1 MSGPVRITMNRFNAW
16 IDGLFPPAITEGLI
30 SPEVQA
36 LRAEVE
42 RLKAA
47 HAAFAASR
55 TAYLESLDRKIGV
68 CRASL
73 ATAVDRIVAM
83 DVAATAA
90 EHKAAAL
97 QRANDQLSAT
107 LTKITADAVD
117 VKVSAAKTFASSLEA
132 KAAATA
138 AEQRAELQH
147 RGTFARL
154 LRDNAQ
160 LSATLTK
167 ITADA
172 RQRADRRNLTARLRT
187 AKAKATPDAFSKPRK
202 RAAPSA

>member
-16 IDGLFPPAITEGLI
+16 IDGLFPPAITEARV
-30 SPEVQA
+30 SPEVLA

-42 RLKAA
+42 QLKAA

-73 ATAVDRIVAM
+73 ATALDRIVTM

-90 EHKAAAL
+90 EHKAAGL
-97 QRANDQLSAT
+97 QRANALLS
-107 LTKITADAVD
+107 TA
-117 VKVSAAKTFASSLEA
+117 FA
-132 KAAATA
+132 
-138 AEQRAELQH
+138 
-147 RGTFARL
+147 
-154 LRDNAQ
+154 
-160 LSATLTK
+160 K

-172 RQRADRRNLTARLRT
+172 RQRADHRNLTARLRT
-187 AKAKATPDAFSKPRK
+187 AKAKATLGASPKPRK
-202 RAAPSA
+202 RPTPSA